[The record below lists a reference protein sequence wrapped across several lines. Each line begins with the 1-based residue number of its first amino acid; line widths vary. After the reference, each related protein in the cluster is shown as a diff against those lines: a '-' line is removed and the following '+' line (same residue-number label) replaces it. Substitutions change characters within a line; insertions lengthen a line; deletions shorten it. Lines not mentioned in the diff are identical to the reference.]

1 MPTYHKTRLMPWA
14 LVAWFC
20 LVIILSMLRITF
32 QVDPIHDGTFYS
44 SGFALNENLLIYQDI
59 ATSYGPIT
67 HLFSAILINFFGTS
81 LMIHRIGWLVLQL
94 FIVLIS
100 FKLLMIKLSFNKSFF
115 LASSLILLDPNSVGV
130 SLGYVN
136 ASRYWPNQII
146 VLISLIVVL
155 LVYKILS
162 LNNNS
167 NFLIFLLGVINCLF
181 FFIRAQSSIISIF
194 ITGFV
199 LYLFK
204 SNLKS
209 LLCFLAGTFI
219 GLASLVATLSKYM
232 VFGEFIR
239 QTLILPLD
247 PSVPYSKFD
256 SIGAVRFLAIVLL
269 SVSFFYFVF
278 FTTKILTL
286 SKLRFNYFLLDLFF
300 TLLVFSLAWQS
311 IQNSTLKNSYK
322 DPYFLILTLVRGS
335 GIAFTVLLLALL
347 LYFVIKAWF
356 ERNVLLD
363 SSNKRFVIFALLM
376 LFFNLITVYP
386 KFGYLPYLLPLTTP
400 LLFILPFMNV
410 YKDNFFVFFYKFALV
425 STIATVTATSI
436 HTSYSYQS
444 QNLELIRSTN
454 LAAARAIDKE
464 IVFLNLLDARSVVW
478 GPGCYELMS
487 AITGKYLPIGIN
499 YGPDIPYPP
508 KKQVGKL
515 NLSCDDNSSM
525 SETEIIKSNTDI
537 FTLITGNRILKVF
550 ALN

>member
-1 MPTYHKTRLMPWA
+1 MQTYHKTRLIPWV
-14 LVAWFC
+14 LFSWFC
-20 LVIILSMLRITF
+20 LVILLSILKITF
-32 QVDPIHDGTFYS
+32 QVDPVHDGTFYS
-44 SGFALNENLLIYQDI
+44 SGFALTQNLLIYKDI

-81 LMIHRIGWLVLQL
+81 LLVHRIGWLLLQL

-100 FKLLMIKLSFNKSFF
+100 FKLLMIKLNFNKSFF
-115 LASSLILLDPNSVGV
+115 LAISLILLDPNAIGI

-146 VLISLIVVL
+146 VLTSLIVVL

-162 LNNNS
+162 LKYNL

-181 FFIRAQSSIISIF
+181 PFIRAQSSVIFIF

-199 LYLFK
+199 LFLFK
-204 SNLKS
+204 SNPKS
-209 LLCFLAGTFI
+209 LLYFLFGTFI
-219 GLASLVATLSKYM
+219 GLASLMATLSKYM
-232 VFGEFIR
+232 DFVEFIK

-256 SIGAVRFLAIVLL
+256 SIGTSRFLVIVLL
-269 SVSFFYFVF
+269 SVSFFYLVF

-286 SKLRFNYFLLDLFF
+286 SKLRVSHFLLDLFLTF
-300 TLLVFSLAWQS
+300 IVFYMAWQS
-311 IQNSTLKNSYK
+311 IENSTLNNSYK

-347 LYFVIKAWF
+347 LYFVTKALF
-356 ERNVLLD
+356 ERNELID
-363 SSNKRFVIFALLM
+363 SSNRRLVIFALLM
-376 LFFNLITVYP
+376 LFFNLVTIYP
-386 KFGYLPYLLPLTTP
+386 KFGYLPYLLPLTAP
-400 LLFILPFMNV
+400 LLFTLPFLKV
-410 YKDNFFVFFYKFALV
+410 YKENFFAYFYKVALV
-425 STIATVTATSI
+425 STIATISATSI

-444 QNLELIRSTN
+444 HNLELLRSTN
-454 LAAARAIDKE
+454 LTASRAIDKE
-464 IVFLNLLDARSVVW
+464 ISFLNQLEPRSVVW

-515 NLSCDDNSSM
+515 NLSCDDNFSTSG
-525 SETEIIKSNTDI
+525 TEIYKSNVDV
-537 FTLITGNRILKVF
+537 FAVITSNRILKV
-550 ALN
+550 LDLG